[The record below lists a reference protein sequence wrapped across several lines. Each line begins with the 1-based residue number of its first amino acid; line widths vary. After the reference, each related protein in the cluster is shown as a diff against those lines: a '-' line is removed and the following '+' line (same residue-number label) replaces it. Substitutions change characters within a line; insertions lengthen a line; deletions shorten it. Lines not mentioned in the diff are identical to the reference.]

1 MGSGLVPE
9 NARINSF
16 VVGAYTDAALC
27 PSGIYHSITG
37 IYCLIFGF
45 LITLEIHY
53 VSTNRIFAPAR
64 QWSSRFF
71 RTFSRIRRNGH
82 NDHYVPFIL
91 FDLIFDCFL

>member
-64 QWSSRFF
+64 QFGLVIESGFQLLGNFKLYGGLGS
-71 RTFSRIRRNGH
+71 
-82 NDHYVPFIL
+82 
-91 FDLIFDCFL
+91 